1 MRRIDPSQELAD
13 AHAKAVINRI
23 KKQKKETE
31 VLAEI
36 QKIGDND
43 LYSFLTADFDTI
55 SNWVH
60 TCPEKLQFTQ
70 FKRIYSNYFSNGAAV
85 FVDGDYN
92 AYKFVKNL
100 GITVCPYCD
109 DEYLQ
114 TVKIDD
120 KLHRT
125 SEIDHFFPKS
135 KYPAL
140 AMCYYNLVPS
150 GQNCNGLKL
159 ENELGMSPYE
169 SKIED
174 MTFLYP
180 DIPVGAALESIAPA
194 DCKVSFHARN
204 GMIHN
209 VASLGLEQR
218 YERHAPEVHR
228 LLKNLQLYSE
238 EKIDE
243 LVRLGFGSREEI
255 ISSNFGPQNPEEKKN
270 ALRQKMLR
278 DLTGY

>member
-1 MRRIDPSQELAD
+1 MRKIDPSQKLAD
-13 AHAKAVINRI
+13 AHAEAVINRI
-23 KKQKKETE
+23 KNQKKETE

-36 QKIGDND
+36 QKIGDFD
-43 LYSFLTADFDTI
+43 LYSFLTADFGKI

-60 TCPEKLQFTQ
+60 TCPEKLQFTH
-70 FKRIYSNYFSNGAAV
+70 FKKIYSNYFSNGATV
-85 FVDGDYN
+85 YVDGDYN
-92 AYKFVKNL
+92 AYKFLKNL

-109 DEYLQ
+109 DEYLE

-125 SEIDHFFPKS
+125 SEVDHFFPKS

-140 AMCYYNLVPS
+140 AMCFYNLIPS

-169 SKIED
+169 SEIED
-174 MTFLYP
+174 MTFLFP
-180 DIPVGAALESIAPA
+180 DIPVGAAIESIAPE
-194 DCKVSFHARN
+194 DCKVSFHAQN
-204 GMIHN
+204 GMINN

-218 YERHAPEVHR
+218 YERHAPEAHR

-238 EKIDE
+238 EKIEE
-243 LVRLGFGSREEI
+243 LVRLGLGTREDI
-255 ISSNFGPQNPEEKKN
+255 ISSNFGPQNPEEKKGT
-270 ALRQKMLR
+270 LRQKMLR